1 MKRRTAL
8 ALGLAMVF
16 GLGAGACGETDTKLK
31 VTNIEPRDGDM
42 NGGSF
47 ITITG
52 NRFLDDG
59 PRNVKVF
66 FGNRQG
72 TVVRFLDDRTLI
84 VQAPGGKPD
93 ETVDV
98 LILFEP
104 GGKLKIENGYTY
116 RDQSNDKLELDQ
128 LDTSKVTK

>member
-1 MKRRTAL
+1 MTRRLAL
-8 ALGLAMVF
+8 ALGFTLLVGVGSA
-16 GLGAGACGETDTKLK
+16 ACGSEDTTLK
-31 VTNIEPRDGDM
+31 VTNVEPREGDM

-72 TVVRFLDDRTLI
+72 TVMRFLDDRTLI

-104 GGKLKIENGYTY
+104 GGKLKIEKGYTY
-116 RDQSNDKLELDQ
+116 RDQSNDKMEFEQ
-128 LDTSKVTK
+128 LDTSKVKK